1 MRRILSKLIVPLRLR
16 RLFTFLLALIVGVGT
31 IFAQSGELYFGGLY
45 YTFDFTANTATVVK
59 PTSGVYSGEI
69 VIPKSVK
76 NTSNSIYY
84 PVRHIAESAFANSTV
99 TKVYLP
105 EGLVTIGE
113 SAFANSTVTK
123 VFLSEGLV
131 TIGAKAFYNC
141 DKLTSLSIPSTVTEV
156 ASNAFDGSKLL
167 TEFIFYPVTPP
178 TITGTYTA
186 PQLQKKAEIYI
197 PDDAYD
203 ANSYSSAWGGGNFTF
218 EPLAK
223 NKVLVGDLYY
233 HFNLCSRQ
241 AEVRSGEYTFT
252 SLTIP
257 ETAYYEDHAYSVTS
271 IGKSAFRNVTN
282 LKTVTLPEGMKVIGD
297 GAFMQTSVTTL
308 SLPSTLTTIGGY
320 AFAYLVDG
328 TINITCNAVEP
339 PVCGEQCFY
348 LLNMANS
355 TLTVPVTGYDAYTT
369 TEPWSGFGKI
379 EYNDEL
385 TQGDFTF
392 KLNADTKTATLIAYN
407 KSSAQTAVTI
417 PNTFIAGEA
426 TYAVTSIAAQV
437 FADCTSITSVV
448 IPDNVTAVGYQA
460 FAGCT
465 TLSQVT
471 LPATIPSI
479 SRSCFENCTALPVT
493 NGIRYADYM
502 LLGPTDLT
510 KTTYTISS
518 ATRLIA
524 DYAFYGC
531 NNMTLIVLPDN
542 VEKIGYGAF
551 YKCAALASIS
561 VPQTVKE
568 IGQQAFLGCTSLKQV
583 KMAAGLKEIGW
594 RAFAKCSA
602 LQQID
607 LPEGLEIIGGQAFH
621 RCASLKQCTIPASV
635 NKMQIGEYV
644 ELPGDE
650 DDNTFVSTF
659 SKCDALDTIVI
670 LSKTIGEAAYLS
682 QYFDWYIP
690 NYVLGENI
698 EKVGHNAFTGTV
710 DLNSVQLSSSIKTIC
725 KAAFSGQYTLPE
737 IDLRNVTTIE
747 DSAFYWAIRLEH
759 ITLHHVEA
767 IGKGAFV
774 YTPLKELHL
783 PACLKTIGEKAF
795 SNCLSLQSITCEAT
809 EPPVLGDQC
818 FSYSQVKDIP
828 VYVPAKSVTAYRK
841 ATGWKEFNNYQVI
854 QTPLRYE
861 FRDDNLTATVIKY
874 EEGTPYCGDVVIP
887 STVEHDGKTYA
898 VTTIGRN
905 AFFDCTELTSISI
918 PPTVQNIYTDAFWGC
933 TNLQAVH
940 ISDLSKWCTIHISF
954 EDAPAL
960 YAHPLTYSQRL
971 LLNDDVITDLVIP
984 DEATAVNPYAFANDT
999 ALESVT
1005 FPASMTVIQTGA
1017 FKGCKNIK
1025 TITCYAEEVPF
1036 TNLYC
1041 FDDIDTSIPVY
1052 VPAESVEAYKTT
1064 GEWQYFT
1071 NILPLPPCYYLVD
1084 LSQETITQ
1092 GEYLIV
1098 FDDNKAHAAVSGK
1111 DLIASSDE
1119 LTISNGMAF
1128 VPEGTACAVTIT
1140 PLATD
1145 SFSILLADG
1154 TSYLDLQAKNSVT
1167 TSTKA
1172 SGFAITAGDDKTT
1185 QIAKYLPSES
1195 KTYVLKRNG
1204 NYFRMYNG
1212 TTYTLPKLYRKKIVK
1227 YTVTF
1232 VDWDGTELKKETVE
1246 YGKAATAPADPTRAG
1261 YRFTGWDKAFDHIIA
1276 DLTVTAQYEAIDYTP
1291 TNLKADLEPKES
1303 DLQITL
1309 SWDKV
1314 DGAASY
1320 ELRLVAGEKELFS
1333 QNTMGLNV
1341 ISSLLSVIEKTY
1353 SIAPGTY
1360 TMSWAVRSTDAMGK
1374 AISDWAA
1381 GPQFEITIK
1390 GSGTGVENVQSDNVP
1405 CTKVLRNGMIF
1416 ILRGDKV
1423 YTLTGQEVK

>member
-1 MRRILSKLIVPLRLR
+1 MKNFYEIYRALAAKKK
-16 RLFTFLLALIVGVGT
+16 LFTFLLALMVGT
-31 IFAQSGELYFGGLY
+31 DTLLADTGVLN
-45 YTFDFTANTATVVK
+45 YTFDVEAGEATVVK
-59 PTSGVYSGEI
+59 PTSGVYTGEI
-69 VIPKSVK
+69 VVPTSAQ
-76 NTSNSIYY
+76 NPSNSIYY
-84 PVRHIAESAFANSTV
+84 PVRH
-99 TKVYLP
+99 
-105 EGLVTIGE
+105 IGE

-123 VFLSEGLV
+123 VFLPEGLY
-131 TIGAKAFYNC
+131 TIGAKAFWNC
-141 DKLTSLSIPSTVTEV
+141 DNLTSLSIPSTVTEV
-156 ASNAFDGSKLL
+156 ACDAFDGSKLL
-167 TEFIFYPVTPP
+167 TEFVFYPVTPP
-178 TITGTYTA
+178 AITGTSSA
-186 PQLQKKAEIYI
+186 PQLQKKADIYI

-203 ANSYSSAWGGGNFTF
+203 AGAYSSAWGGGNFTF
-218 EPLAK
+218 QPLAK
-223 NKVLVGDLYY
+223 NKVQVGELYY
-233 HFNLCSRQ
+233 HFNLCSKQ
-241 AEVRSGEYTFT
+241 AEVRSGEYSFT

-257 ETAYYEDHAYSVTS
+257 GSAMYDGNPFPVTS
-271 IGKSAFRNVTN
+271 IGKSAFRNLTN

-308 SLPSTLTTIGGY
+308 YLPASLTTIGAY
-320 AFAYLVDG
+320 AFAYPVES
-328 TINITCNAVEP
+328 TINITCDAEEP
-339 PVCGEQCFY
+339 PVCGEYCFY
-348 LLNMANS
+348 LMNTANS
-355 TLTVPVTGYDAYTT
+355 KLTVPVTGYDAYKN
-369 TEPWSGFGKI
+369 TEPWSAFGKI
-379 EYNDEL
+379 EYNDEF
-385 TQGDFTF
+385 TQGDFMF
-392 KLNADTKTATLIAYN
+392 KLDGDTKTASLIAYN
-407 KSSAQTAVTI
+407 KSSAQTEVTI
-417 PNTFIAGEA
+417 PNELILGKTTF
-426 TYAVTSIAAQV
+426 AVTSIAAQV
-437 FADCTSITSVV
+437 FANCTSITSVV
-448 IPDNVTAVGYQA
+448 IPDNVTVVGYQA

-465 TLSQVT
+465 ALNQVT

-518 ATRLIA
+518 TTRLIA

-725 KAAFSGQYTLPE
+725 KAAFSGQYKLPE

-747 DSAFYWAIRLEH
+747 DSAFHWAIRLEH

-905 AFFDCTELTSISI
+905 AFFDCTELSSIAI
-918 PPTVQNIYTDAFWGC
+918 PPTVQLIFPDAFWNC
-933 TNLQAVH
+933 NNLQAVH
-940 ISDLSKWCTIHISF
+940 IADIGAWCTIAFSG
-954 EDAPAL
+954 DYNTTP
-960 YAHPLTYSQRL
+960 YSQPLVYSNQL
-971 LLNDDVITDLVIP
+971 LLNDELITDLVLP
-984 DEATAVNPYAFANDT
+984 DGTTLVNYCTFAENT
-999 ALESVT
+999 ALTSVT
-1005 FPASMTVIQTGA
+1005 FPASVNTVQMGA
-1017 FKGCKNIK
+1017 FRGCRNIK
-1025 TITCYAEEVPF
+1025 TITCYASEVPF

-1041 FDDIDTSIPVY
+1041 FEDIDKTIPVY
-1052 VPAESVEAYKTT
+1052 VPAASVEAYKTT
-1064 GEWQYFT
+1064 GEWSEFT
-1071 NILPLPPCYYLVD
+1071 NILPLPEGYVLVD
-1084 LSQETITQ
+1084 LSLETITA

-1119 LTISNGMAF
+1119 LTIENGIAY
-1128 VPEGTACAVTIT
+1128 VPEETACAVTIA
-1140 PLATD
+1140 PFKTD

-1154 TSYLDLQAKNSVT
+1154 STYLDLQAKNSVT
-1167 TSTKA
+1167 SSTTA
-1172 SGFAITAGDDKTT
+1172 SGFAITDSGEGDKTVK
-1185 QIAKYLPSES
+1185 IAKFLPSEN
-1195 KTYVLKRNG
+1195 KTFVLKQNG
-1204 NYFRMYNG
+1204 TYFRMYSS
-1212 TTYTLPKLYRKKIVK
+1212 TSYILPKLYRKKQK
-1227 YTVTF
+1227 
-1232 VDWDGTELKKETVE
+1232 D
-1246 YGKAATAPADPTRAG
+1246 
-1261 YRFTGWDKAFDHIIA
+1261 
-1276 DLTVTAQYEAIDYTP
+1276 TP
-1291 TNLKADLEPKES
+1291 
-1303 DLQITL
+1303 
-1309 SWDKV
+1309 
-1314 DGAASY
+1314 
-1320 ELRLVAGEKELFS
+1320 
-1333 QNTMGLNV
+1333 
-1341 ISSLLSVIEKTY
+1341 
-1353 SIAPGTY
+1353 
-1360 TMSWAVRSTDAMGK
+1360 
-1374 AISDWAA
+1374 
-1381 GPQFEITIK
+1381 
-1390 GSGTGVENVQSDNVP
+1390 TGVEDITDGQSPMTN
-1405 CTKVLRNGMIF
+1405 KVLYDGQIY

-1423 YTLTGQEVK
+1423 YTVTGQTVR